1 MTDVLSFF
9 DEQTFV
15 NDKRIELT
23 DVAVPGFYQRFLSK
37 GFFIIEKLV
46 QRKEIG

>member
-23 DVAVPGFYQRFLSK
+23 DESFNHFQLKCSGDTFHPINKPVLK
-37 GFFIIEKLV
+37 
-46 QRKEIG
+46 